1 MDIISAAD
9 LASWLRDTSLA
20 TNDSLEQIVGLTN
33 DLITEEWVD
42 PVDPIPVRVT
52 TLALTIGAR
61 AWVNNPAT
69 SNVESTSVRVDDG
82 ATTDKYRSPSRMG
95 VYITSD
101 EVASLNGER
110 RTRSVR
116 LVAYGD
122 IQ

>member
-1 MDIISAAD
+1 MDIITAAE
-9 LASWLRDTSLA
+9 LASWLRDPSLA
-20 TNDSLEQIVGLTN
+20 TDDSLEQIVELTN

-42 PVDPIPVRVT
+42 PVDPIPVRVK

-61 AWVNNPAT
+61 AWVNDPST

-82 ATTDKYRSPSRMG
+82 STTDRFRSPSRAG

-116 LVAYGD
+116 LVAYGEV
-122 IQ
+122 